1 MRVAAVLLI
10 ASALAAGCSSQP
22 PPVAP
27 PRSTPAGPTNTPLD
41 AYRNYWQ
48 VTNASAANPTAR
60 DWSSDIALYTVDP
73 LRSSDIATW
82 RRFRDLGVV
91 QQGTAKISP
100 TVSSQSQ
107 DAAQIEDCV
116 DITGVSSS
124 QNGRSLSKPPGY
136 PERFKVDAAARLTD
150 GTWRLS
156 ELDRHWQQAC

>member
-1 MRVAAVLLI
+1 MSQSRSPRPSTRRGMAAVSNRPTTRLSGRRRRTMRVAAVLLI

-27 PRSTPAGPTNTPLD
+27 PPSTPAGPTNTPLD

-91 QQGTAKISP
+91 QQGTA
-100 TVSSQSQ
+100 
-107 DAAQIEDCV
+107 
-116 DITGVSSS
+116 
-124 QNGRSLSKPPGY
+124 
-136 PERFKVDAAARLTD
+136 
-150 GTWRLS
+150 
-156 ELDRHWQQAC
+156 